1 MKRYISI
8 FTLLCLALAV
18 LCSCG
23 LIDGRTCRIDFV
35 VEGEYYTTTYTVS
48 GSTANLPDAPS
59 AENLLFYS
67 WYLDEAL
74 TEQFNPT
81 GPVWTDLTLY
91 AGFVPDAVSLT
102 NSITQNTVRSLVK
115 IKNICYNTGVGAI
128 FGQGSTESQGSGVVY
143 QVSAGCCYVLTNAHV
158 AKAEDGYKNQSFT
171 VIDAWGNEYSAELY
185 KNPTLSSAAYSS
197 DSDLAL
203 LWFEYTPSSNDTS
216 LEAITLAQTEAE
228 YGDYV
233 VSLGAPL
240 GQMNAVTVGRVLG
253 FGKIKLSDGES
264 KFDGV
269 YHDAP
274 IDHGSSGGPFVNI
287 NGELV
292 GLNFAGNEDGNFGCA
307 VPLSVINKF
316 IDTYVYGR

>member
-8 FTLLCLALAV
+8 ITLLCMALAV
-18 LCSCG
+18 FCSCG
-23 LIDGRTCRIDFV
+23 ALEGRTCRIDFM

-67 WYLDEAL
+67 WYLDESL
-74 TEQFNPT
+74 TQQFNPT
-81 GPVWTDLTLY
+81 GPVWTNLTLY

-102 NSITQNTVRSLVK
+102 NSITQNTVKSLVK
-115 IKNICYNTGVGAI
+115 IRNICYNNGVGVF
-128 FGQGSTESQGSGVVY
+128 FGQDTSESQGSGVVY
-143 QVSAGCCYVLTNAHV
+143 QISEGCCYVLTNAHV
-158 AKAEDGYKNQSFT
+158 AEADEEYKNQTFI

-185 KNPTLSSAAYSS
+185 KNPTLSSPAYSA

-203 LWFEYTPSSNDTS
+203 LWFQYTPVSEDTS
-216 LEAITLAQTEAE
+216 LEAITLAQSEVE

-240 GQMNAVTVGRVLG
+240 GQTNAVTVGRVLG
-253 FGKIKLSDGES
+253 FGKIKLYDGES
-264 KFDGV
+264 QFDGIS
-269 YHDAP
+269 HNAP
-274 IDHGSSGGPFVNI
+274 INHGSSGGPLVNV

-292 GLNFAGNEDGNFGCA
+292 GLNFAGDEGGDYGCA
-307 VPLSVINKF
+307 VPLSVINQF
-316 IDTYVYGR
+316 MDTYVYGR